1 MLLHDM
7 LNFWAN
13 QTSDKI
19 ALIQE
24 NRTLSYLELKHRS
37 QKLAQALS
45 IKYKIEPGI
54 RIGVLSSN
62 SMEMVEIL
70 FAISWMG
77 AIMVPLNIRLTAK
90 ELEFIAGD
98 AGIELL
104 FFSENEQKL
113 ADDLAELIQL
123 GNKVQ
128 ITGSV
133 KNGSVAYEALLA
145 QGEAIPVEM
154 GNNLDEN
161 SPLMFIYTSGTTG
174 NPKGAILSHGNN
186 IWNCII
192 ASQIMEIGQHDVAI
206 TLLPLFHIG
215 GWGLF
220 LLPTLFQGG
229 TVLIMP
235 QFDVPEIFKACN
247 EHKVTIFMGVPTI
260 LNALLLAPEFK
271 TTRLSTVKT
280 FCSGGAPCPV
290 ALIEAYHESGYTLT
304 QGFGMSETSPTALLM
319 RVEDSQKKKGSAG
332 KAGICCQAAIMDEE
346 MNLLPANKIGE
357 LVLKGNVICQGY
369 WNRPDATEEAFKG
382 GWFHSGD
389 LAYQDED
396 GFFFIVDRKKD
407 MLISGG
413 ENVYPAEV
421 ESIIYQHEK
430 IAEVTVFGVPHEKWG
445 EIPVAVIALK
455 SGEKLTEE
463 ELLEWTQDKLARY
476 KQPKKIYFVDELP
489 KTASGKILKRELKK
503 QYT

>member
-1 MLLHDM
+1 MLLHNL
-7 LNFWAN
+7 LNYWAN
-13 QTSDKI
+13 QTPEKT

-37 QKLAQALS
+37 LRLAQSLL
-45 IKYKIEPGI
+45 IKYKIKPGM

-62 SMEMVEIL
+62 CMEMVEVL
-70 FAISWMG
+70 FAISGLG

-98 AGIELL
+98 AGIEVL
-104 FFSENEQKL
+104 FFHENQQKL
-113 ADDLAELIQL
+113 ADDLSELIHL
-123 GNKVQ
+123 VNKVQ
-128 ITGSV
+128 IFGAVS
-133 KNGSVAYEALLA
+133 NSSVAYEEFLT
-145 QGEAIPVEM
+145 QGEAIPVQLGE
-154 GNNLDEN
+154 NLEEN

-186 IWNCII
+186 LWNCVIT
-192 ASQIMEIGQHDVAI
+192 SQIMKIGQRDVAI

-235 QFDVPEIFKACN
+235 QFDVPEVFKACN

-271 TTRLSTVKT
+271 TTRLSTIRT

-290 ALIEAYHESGYTLT
+290 ALIESYHENGYSLT

-319 RVEDSQKKKGSAG
+319 KVEDSQPKKGSAG
-332 KAGICCQAAIMDEE
+332 KPGICCQAAIMDEK
-346 MNLLPANKIGE
+346 MNFLPANEIGE
-357 LVLKGNVICQGY
+357 LVLQGNVICQGY
-369 WNRPDATEEAFKG
+369 WNRPEATEEAFKG

-421 ESIIYQHEK
+421 ESIIYQHEN

-445 EIPVAVIALK
+445 EIPIAVIALK
-455 SGEKLTEE
+455 AGVSLTEK
-463 ELLEWTQDKLARY
+463 ELLDWSQDRLARY
-476 KQPKKIYFVDELP
+476 KQPKKVYFVDELP
-489 KTASGKILKRELKK
+489 KTASGKILKRELKE